1 MSLWSTWCSVL
12 APLRTAC
19 NRERNFLWLLMALT
33 GICARPD
40 LLGVTSIVR
49 ALGLTERCY
58 LRLLEFFHTQG
69 IDFERLTRR
78 WTQIALERF
87 TPHRLGGLLVLLAD
101 GLKVAKSGR
110 KMPAV
115 KRLHQLSDS
124 NTKPEYIRGHSLQV
138 VSVAQA
144 SMSAPGRAYFWA
156 WLPLP
161 QRRLVGA

>member
-19 NRERNFLWLLMALT
+19 NRERTFLWLLTALA

-49 ALGLTERCY
+49 ALGLTARCY

-69 IDFERLTRR
+69 IDLQRLTRR

-87 TPHRLGGLLVLLAD
+87 TPPIA
-101 GLKVAKSGR
+101 SGDCWYCW
-110 KMPAV
+110 PTA
-115 KRLHQLSDS
+115 
-124 NTKPEYIRGHSLQV
+124 
-138 VSVAQA
+138 
-144 SMSAPGRAYFWA
+144 
-156 WLPLP
+156 
-161 QRRLVGA
+161 